1 MNDVASR
8 PPPLCTDAPS
18 ATTQPQSESSTGA
31 TQPERKPRIVIVGGG
46 FGGVSAA
53 RALRRSDAEV
63 VLVDRRNH
71 HIFQPLLYQ
80 VATAVLSPS
89 DVAAPIRQLARKQK
103 NLSVMLA
110 EVTGLDLKS
119 RSVTIRCDGIGTRIV
134 LFDYLV
140 LAPGMQ
146 ASYFGHDE
154 FAEHAPSL
162 KTIADGEAIRAKIL
176 DAYEKAELTENPA
189 ERDRLLSFVLV
200 GAGPTGVELA
210 GSIAQLASVTLRSNF
225 RQVDPTKT
233 SVILLDGAKRI
244 LPSFAESLSRKA
256 ARRLERLGV
265 TILTDAK
272 VDKVDEQ
279 GVVVA
284 GKRIDSETVLWTAG
298 VAPSPILKLLETA
311 TDRAGRVCVTPFL
324 SVPDH
329 DSVFVVGD
337 AAALAQNGRPLPGVA
352 QVAIQEG
359 RYVGRYINAQIRTG
373 RAPSRPFRYFDK
385 GNMAVVGKNFAI
397 LETRRLRL
405 SGFTM
410 WFVWA
415 FIHLMFLPQVQ
426 NRVRVERQW
435 LWSYLTGQRSS
446 RLIPESR
453 LLSRAPRWSLPGLV

>member
-1 MNDVASR
+1 
-8 PPPLCTDAPS
+8 
-18 ATTQPQSESSTGA
+18 
-31 TQPERKPRIVIVGGG
+31 
-46 FGGVSAA
+46 
-53 RALRRSDAEV
+53 
-63 VLVDRRNH
+63 
-71 HIFQPLLYQ
+71 
-80 VATAVLSPS
+80 
-89 DVAAPIRQLARKQK
+89 
-103 NLSVMLA
+103 MLA

-162 KTIADGEAIRAKIL
+162 KTIPDGEAIRAKIL

-225 RQVDPTKT
+225 RQVDPTQT

-256 ARRLERLGV
+256 AKRLEQLGV

-284 GKRIDSETVLWTAG
+284 GKRIDSKTVLWTAG

-329 DSVFVVGD
+329 DSVPLSLRMAVHCRGSPRSRSRKAGMSAGTLTPKSGPD
-337 AAALAQNGRPLPGVA
+337 ARP
-352 QVAIQEG
+352 
-359 RYVGRYINAQIRTG
+359 T
-373 RAPSRPFRYFDK
+373 APS
-385 GNMAVVGKNFAI
+385 ATS
-397 LETRRLRL
+397 TRATWPS
-405 SGFTM
+405 SGRT
-410 WFVWA
+410 
-415 FIHLMFLPQVQ
+415 
-426 NRVRVERQW
+426 
-435 LWSYLTGQRSS
+435 
-446 RLIPESR
+446 
-453 LLSRAPRWSLPGLV
+453 LLSSKHIDSGSAVSPCGSSGPSFT

>member
-1 MNDVASR
+1 MNDVPSR

-18 ATTQPQSESSTGA
+18 ATTQPQSESSAGA

-63 VLVDRRNH
+63 VLIDRRNH

-256 ARRLERLGV
+256 ARRLEQLGV

-298 VAPSPILKLLETA
+298 VAP
-311 TDRAGRVCVTPFL
+311 
-324 SVPDH
+324 H
-329 DSVFVVGD
+329 
-337 AAALAQNGRPLPGVA
+337 
-352 QVAIQEG
+352 
-359 RYVGRYINAQIRTG
+359 
-373 RAPSRPFRYFDK
+373 
-385 GNMAVVGKNFAI
+385 
-397 LETRRLRL
+397 
-405 SGFTM
+405 
-410 WFVWA
+410 
-415 FIHLMFLPQVQ
+415 
-426 NRVRVERQW
+426 
-435 LWSYLTGQRSS
+435 RS
-446 RLIPESR
+446 
-453 LLSRAPRWSLPGLV
+453 

>member
-1 MNDVASR
+1 
-8 PPPLCTDAPS
+8 
-18 ATTQPQSESSTGA
+18 
-31 TQPERKPRIVIVGGG
+31 
-46 FGGVSAA
+46 
-53 RALRRSDAEV
+53 
-63 VLVDRRNH
+63 
-71 HIFQPLLYQ
+71 
-80 VATAVLSPS
+80 
-89 DVAAPIRQLARKQK
+89 
-103 NLSVMLA
+103 
-110 EVTGLDLKS
+110 
-119 RSVTIRCDGIGTRIV
+119 
-134 LFDYLV
+134 
-140 LAPGMQ
+140 MQ

-244 LPSFAESLSRKA
+244 LPSFAESLSREA
-256 ARRLERLGV
+256 ARRLEQLGV

-337 AAALAQNGRPLPGVA
+337 AAALAQSGRPLPGVA

-359 RYVGRYINAQIRTG
+359 RYVGRSINAHPNQDRTRAQPPLPLLRQGQHG
-373 RAPSRPFRYFDK
+373 R
-385 GNMAVVGKNFAI
+385 
-397 LETRRLRL
+397 RREELC
-405 SGFTM
+405 
-410 WFVWA
+410 
-415 FIHLMFLPQVQ
+415 
-426 NRVRVERQW
+426 
-435 LWSYLTGQRSS
+435 Y
-446 RLIPESR
+446 
-453 LLSRAPRWSLPGLV
+453 PRNT